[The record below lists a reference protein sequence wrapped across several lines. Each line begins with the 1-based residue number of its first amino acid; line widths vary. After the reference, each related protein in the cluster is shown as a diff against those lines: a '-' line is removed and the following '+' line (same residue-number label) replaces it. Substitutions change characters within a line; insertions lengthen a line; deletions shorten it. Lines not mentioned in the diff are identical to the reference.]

1 MTSPPSF
8 DVSLGLDDTHVLI
21 TGGLGLIGRV
31 VVSAFLAAGSNVT
44 VIDLATSS
52 PFAADTPNLLVLHGS
67 ISDGLSLDTLFTQ
80 AEEKYGPVH
89 CCVALASLDLSVL
102 PQTESLADADPE
114 IWRRVFD
121 VNINGTFLTAQ
132 RWLRG
137 IRSLPATPSPRNV
150 SLILIGSEAG
160 SFGVRTMAAYAAA
173 KSAVQVGLLKSLAG
187 DVPRVLKGAR
197 VNCVAPGAV
206 NTARLAEESR
216 EFWKEWRWKEVEAT
230 VPLARPVPP
239 EDVAGTIL
247 FLASER
253 YGGSVHGQVISVDSG
268 KNGTV
273 AWGLG
278 EAAAHHVV

>member
-1 MTSPPSF
+1 MTSLPPF
-8 DVSLGLDDTHVLI
+8 DVSLGLSNTHVLI

-44 VIDLATSS
+44 IIDLATSS
-52 PFAADTPNLLVLHGS
+52 PFAADTPKLLVLHGS
-67 ISDGLSLDTLFTQ
+67 ISDGPVLDTLFTQ

-114 IWRRVFD
+114 VWRRVFD
-121 VNINGTFLTAQ
+121 INLNGTFLTAQ

-137 IRSLPATPSPRNV
+137 IRSLPATPAPRNI

-160 SFGVRTMAAYAAA
+160 SFGVRTMPAYAAA

-216 EFWKEWRWKEVEAT
+216 EYGEEWRWREVEAT
-230 VPLARPVPP
+230 
-239 EDVAGTIL
+239 
-247 FLASER
+247 
-253 YGGSVHGQVISVDSG
+253 
-268 KNGTV
+268 
-273 AWGLG
+273 
-278 EAAAHHVV
+278 